1 MNNLIKSALL
11 CLSICFSVFCFCF
24 LNTQSTALSS
34 QPTLMQAEAEM
45 IDQAEQKKGDTYFID
60 LYIVAKTYKLASRIF
75 SVF

>member
-1 MNNLIKSALL
+1 
-11 CLSICFSVFCFCF
+11 
-24 LNTQSTALSS
+24 
-34 QPTLMQAEAEM
+34 MQAEAEM